1 MKRLPY
7 LLLLL
12 PILAVSALA
21 QGTVPITGRITTTDP
36 SDVYGTTDT
45 RTQKGG
51 FQNWF
56 AAQGDWENTG
66 ILPMD
71 RREPAMIVCSTNPPS
86 RLFQLLPNLTT
97 WIPLPYVLTTNGVI
111 QGTLTVNGTLTA
123 ADIKLAA
130 GITNRLVAWGSAAGL
145 TFADV
150 TPTEATRLKGVTED
164 VQPALNARAI
174 HSGVGRVWS
183 FGDSI
188 TWGSSPS
195 APVAQNNWNGVVA
208 NSLGLSLTNLAYS
221 SACIPDI
228 AWQAMPGFPITNAA
242 FHGGA
247 GVASPTT
254 ITTNDISVILTG
266 YNDARDNFAGDPNYM
281 RFYRNA
287 LMHVG
292 AWLGIPTSAK
302 RYAQTASATGSWNNH
317 AQHGGNIGRSS
328 SVNGSTLTWT
338 NLMGRTVYIGY
349 LDSSDDSLGSFT
361 VTVDG
366 VSRGTFA
373 CNNAYGNRAVRSSQ
387 GPIPNEAGPN
397 GDGTITQTPVLARIS
412 GLDDTTH
419 TVVITVS
426 ALPVTILWAG
436 GSGDACAAQGYTS
449 GPSVWIGGTLRC
461 NPAGSFAKPDSDM
474 GVFTRAQRQVAAAL
488 ASDGLR
494 VQHVPAGEV
503 FNPANMSGDNVHP
516 NSAGHAQ
523 IAQSF
528 LQQMGALRAPNTS
541 GRLVTPDTVL
551 ELHRINAGTPQATRR
566 WLGYEIDG
574 VEQVGLYEN
583 GRTLFR
589 GQSGGTDYQF
599 LFNPAGTLNS
609 KLVFSLDGTNVIFGG
624 HNAITFGANGVSR
637 SNIKIQWDQSSD
649 RQLQLTGNIIQT
661 VANSDGSPQNLQIGA
676 TGRTTTLEGTVR
688 IGGST
693 APAVRIIG
701 ATQTWDP
708 PSLAPGEF
716 AKVSVTVTGCTVGRP
731 VTVGLTTLGTQ
742 DAIIAGKVAVADT
755 VEVILR
761 NVGSSTFDLTSGTL
775 HVNVWQQ

>member
-1 MKRLPY
+1 MKRLQY

-12 PILAVSALA
+12 PVLTVGALG

-36 SDVYGTTDT
+36 SDTFATTDT

-56 AAQGDWENTG
+56 AAEGDWENTA
-66 ILPMD
+66 ILPMG

-86 RLFQLLPNLTT
+86 RLFQLTPNLTT

-111 QGTLTVNGTLTA
+111 QGTLAVNGTLTA
-123 ADIKLAA
+123 NDIKLAA
-130 GITNRLVAWGSAAGL
+130 GITNRLAAWGGGAL
-145 TFADV
+145 MTFADV

-164 VQPALNARAI
+164 VQPAINARAI

-242 FHGGA
+242 FHGGS

-254 ITTNDISVILTG
+254 ITTNDVSVILTG
-266 YNDARDNFAGDPNYM
+266 YNDARDNFAGDPSYIT
-281 RFYRNA
+281 FYRNA
-287 LMHVG
+287 LAHVA

-302 RYAQTASATGSWNNH
+302 RYAQTASSTGSWINY
-317 AQHGGNIGRSS
+317 AQHGGAIGRSS

-373 CNNAYGNRAVRSSQ
+373 CNTAYANRAVRSSQ
-387 GPIPNEAGPN
+387 GPIPNQAGPN

-461 NPAGSFAKPDSDM
+461 NPAGSFSKPDQDM
-474 GVFTRAQRQVAAAL
+474 GVFTKAQRHVAAAL

-503 FNPANMSGDNVHP
+503 FSPSNMSGDNVHP

-528 LQQMGALRAPNTS
+528 LQQMGGLRVPNNARRFSAPAD
-541 GRLVTPDTVL
+541 VF
-551 ELHRINAGTPQATRR
+551 EIQRINAGTPVANRR
-566 WLGYEIDG
+566 WFGYDADG
-574 VEQVGLYEN
+574 TERFGFYEN
-583 GRTLFR
+583 GRTVFS

-609 KLVFSLDGTNVIFGG
+609 KLIFSLDGTNIIFAG
-624 HNAITFGANGVSR
+624 HNAITFGAQGVSR
-637 SNIKIQWDQSSD
+637 SNIKIQWDQASD
-649 RQLQLTGNIIQT
+649 RQLQLTGNLIQT
-661 VANSDGSPQNLQIGA
+661 RANSDNSPQNLQIGEA
-676 TGRTTTLEGTVR
+676 TRTVLLEGTVR
-688 IGGST
+688 VGTGSPPVKIIPGT
-693 APAVRIIG
+693 A
-701 ATQTWDP
+701 TWDP
-708 PSLAPGEF
+708 PSLAAGEF
-716 AKVSVTVTGCTVGRP
+716 AKTTVSVPGATVGRP
-731 VTVGLTTLGTQ
+731 VMVGLTTLGTQ
-742 DAIIAGKVAVADT
+742 DAILVGKVSVADT
-755 VEVILR
+755 AEVILR
-761 NVGSSTFDLTSGTL
+761 NVGSSTFDLSSGTVT
-775 HVNVWQQ
+775 VNVWQQ